1 MSTKIQRQLQKQR
14 AQALAALPRKE
25 DEEYMRQALAEA
37 RLALAEGEIPVG
49 AVVVRGGEVIA
60 RAHNTRERDGCVL
73 GHAELGAI
81 KLASETVGDWRL
93 PAVCHPRAVPDV
105 RRRGDRRAA
114 RARRIRRKG
123 PVDGCYG
130 QRCSTAELSSRRS
143 ARRLRRCARRRM
155 LRTAAQLFCRA
166 AQTQTGTVRKRT
178 AKALT
183 GMLYDNTG

>member
-37 RLALAEGEIPVG
+37 RIALSEGEIQVG

-81 KLASETVGDWRL
+81 KLASEAVGDWRL
-93 PAVCHPRAVPDV
+93 PDCTLYVTLEPCPMCAGAVIGAQFGRVV
-105 RRRGDRRAA
+105 
-114 RARRIRRKG
+114 
-123 PVDGCYG
+123 YG
-130 QRCSTAELSSRRS
+130 GNGEKTDSEGFDLY
-143 ARRLRRCARRRM
+143 
-155 LRTAAQLFCRA
+155 
-166 AQTQTGTVRKRT
+166 
-178 AKALT
+178 AL
-183 GMLYDNTG
+183 

>member
-49 AVVVRGGEVIA
+49 AVVVRGGVVIA

-81 KLASETVGDWRL
+81 KLASEAVGDWRL
-93 PAVCHPRAVPDV
+93 PDCTLYVTLEPCPMCAGAVIGAQLGRVVYGGKDPSMGAMGSVVRLQSYPLGAAPVVCGGVLGDECSGLLRSFFAELRK
-105 RRRGDRRAA
+105 RRRER
-114 RARRIRRKG
+114 
-123 PVDGCYG
+123 
-130 QRCSTAELSSRRS
+130 
-143 ARRLRRCARRRM
+143 
-155 LRTAAQLFCRA
+155 
-166 AQTQTGTVRKRT
+166 
-178 AKALT
+178 
-183 GMLYDNTG
+183 

>member
-37 RLALAEGEIPVG
+37 RLALTEGEIPVG

-81 KLASETVGDWRL
+81 KLASEAVGDWLYVTLEPCPMCAGAVIGAQLGRVVYGGKDPSMGAMGSVVRL
-93 PAVCHPRAVPDV
+93 QSYPLGAAPVVCGGVLGDECSGLLRSFFAELRK
-105 RRRGDRRAA
+105 RRRER
-114 RARRIRRKG
+114 
-123 PVDGCYG
+123 
-130 QRCSTAELSSRRS
+130 
-143 ARRLRRCARRRM
+143 
-155 LRTAAQLFCRA
+155 
-166 AQTQTGTVRKRT
+166 
-178 AKALT
+178 
-183 GMLYDNTG
+183 

>member
-73 GHAELGAI
+73 GHAEA
-81 KLASETVGDWRL
+81 VGDWRL
-93 PAVCHPRAVPDV
+93 PDCTLYVTLEPCPMCAGAVIGAQLGRVVYGGKDPSMGAMGSVVRLQSYPLGAAPVVCGGVLGDECSGLLRSFFAELRK
-105 RRRGDRRAA
+105 RRRER
-114 RARRIRRKG
+114 
-123 PVDGCYG
+123 
-130 QRCSTAELSSRRS
+130 
-143 ARRLRRCARRRM
+143 
-155 LRTAAQLFCRA
+155 
-166 AQTQTGTVRKRT
+166 
-178 AKALT
+178 
-183 GMLYDNTG
+183 